1 VPQCVSLG
9 LILVIHR
16 VKVTGRVPGRGR
28 REGGKA
34 GRWAV
39 WLEQR
44 DMKMDIIRIC
54 VLLKSVVAENIFMF

>member
-1 VPQCVSLG
+1 
-9 LILVIHR
+9 